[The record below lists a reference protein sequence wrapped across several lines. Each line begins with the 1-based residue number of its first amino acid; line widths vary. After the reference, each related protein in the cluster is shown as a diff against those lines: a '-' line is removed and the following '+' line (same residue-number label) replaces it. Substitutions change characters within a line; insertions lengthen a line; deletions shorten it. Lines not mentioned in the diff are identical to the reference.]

1 MNHSVEQQTVEQQML
16 LNVNRYDVDEVSK
29 MFSKKE
35 LAKVLVAT
43 TCWSE
48 SISKQY
54 KEFKT
59 KIDMINYLI
68 YWLDDCFEDLGRVED
83 LVEFINENKD

>member
-1 MNHSVEQQTVEQQML
+1 MNNELRLTVEQQIQ

-35 LAKVLVAT
+35 LAKTLVAT

-48 SISKQY
+48 SINQQY
-54 KEFKT
+54 NGWT
-59 KIDMINYLI
+59 IVLKIWDMLKI
-68 YWLDDCFEDLGRVED
+68 
-83 LVEFINENKD
+83 